1 MLLSFP
7 SLKYQNPNDKKAV
20 TGIMENLNRL
30 QFKTLQ
36 GRLIVLLLAPVFL
49 IFFSGSII
57 SFLYT
62 RNIMI
67 SQWNESSVLKLQRA
81 AHYLEMQV
89 LKPIELLNTLHKI
102 DYFQDMT
109 KFKNELMKN
118 LADLEGVVRV
128 GITYSQDREIN
139 ELRPYHSM
147 HMGDQGQMQIHHSQ
161 MLRITDPEYDTDA
174 AQETVTLV
182 LSLLNTS
189 DQVIGTLEI
198 VMSFKYLLKDIF
210 KMGWWQS
217 NMACIVDQKGKYLV
231 HTNMLMKG
239 RHFLGGTGDLIE
251 MEVLKAME
259 TKPSGTIQSGGHP
272 PDMVAGFQRLEH
284 LPWTIIL
291 FAKGEKIF
299 KPIIQ
304 YRNAFALGGIFF
316 IIIILVLIRLQ
327 VGNIVKKIKKLSEKA
342 KEVAKGN
349 YGDPLTIET
358 RDEIGQLVQS
368 YNDMVK
374 GLKERDFIRD
384 SFGRYVD
391 PDFASFLL
399 QHPDAGKLG
408 GKRREVAI
416 LMSDIRGFTAL
427 SETLSPEVIITVLNQ
442 YFSHMIAII
451 QRYNG
456 IIVDF
461 FGDSILVFFEPFSR
475 SMEDTTLLC
484 IQCAADM
491 QNEMHRFNQKMKH
504 KNLPELNMGIGINTG
519 QVIVGNI
526 GSESRAKYGIV
537 GSAVNITSRIQAKAE
552 EKEIVVSDSVYTYLK
567 NELRIKRSF
576 TATMKGIDHP
586 MTLHVIE
593 KK

>member
-1 MLLSFP
+1 MKN
-7 SLKYQNPNDKKAV
+7 LKFF
-20 TGIMENLNRL
+20 R
-30 QFKTLQ
+30 FKTLQ
-36 GRLIVLLLAPVFL
+36 GRLILLLLVPVFL
-49 IFFSGSII
+49 TFFAGSLI
-57 SFLYT
+57 SFIYT

-67 SQWNESSVLKLQRA
+67 TQWNESSVLKLQRA

-89 LKPIELLNTLHKI
+89 LKPIELLNTLYMI
-102 DYFQDMT
+102 PYFQDMT
-109 KFKNELMKN
+109 KSKDELLKN
-118 LADLEGVVRV
+118 LAALEGIVRV
-128 GITYSQDREIN
+128 GITYSQDSKIN
-139 ELRPYHSM
+139 ELRPNHSM
-147 HMGDQGQMQIHHSQ
+147 HMGDHGQMQIHRSQ
-161 MLRITDPEYDTDA
+161 ILKITEPEYDTDA

-182 LSLLNTS
+182 LSLLDSS
-189 DQVIGTLEI
+189 DQIVGNLEI

-239 RHFLGGTGDLIE
+239 RQFLGGTDNPIE
-251 MEVLKAME
+251 SAVLDAMQ
-259 TKPSGTIQSGGHP
+259 TKSSGTIQSGGHP
-272 PDMVAGFQRLEH
+272 PDMVAGFQKLEH

-299 KPIIQ
+299 KPIID
-304 YRNAFALGGIFF
+304 YRNAFGLGGIFL

-327 VGNIVKKIKKLSEKA
+327 VGNIVEKIKTLTEKA
-342 KEVAKGN
+342 KKVAKGD
-349 YGDPLTIET
+349 YGDPLKIET
-358 RDEIGQLVQS
+358 QDEIGQLVQS
-368 YNDMVK
+368 YNSMTK

-391 PDFASFLL
+391 PEFAKFLL

-408 GKRREVAI
+408 GERREVAI

-427 SETLSPEVIITVLNQ
+427 SETLSPEVIINVLNQ
-442 YFSHMIAII
+442 HFSHMIAII

-461 FGDSILVFFEPFSR
+461 FGDAILVFFEPFSS
-475 SMEDTTLLC
+475 SMEDTAQHC
-484 IQCAADM
+484 IQCATDM
-491 QNEMHRFNQKMKH
+491 QNEMNRFNRKMKN

-552 EKEIVVSDSVYTYLK
+552 EKQIIVSDAVYNYLK
-567 NELRIKRSF
+567 NELRIKKSF
-576 TATMKGIDHP
+576 STTMKGIDHP

-593 KK
+593 PKSE

>member
-1 MLLSFP
+1 MKN
-7 SLKYQNPNDKKAV
+7 LKFF
-20 TGIMENLNRL
+20 R
-30 QFKTLQ
+30 FKTLQ
-36 GRLIVLLLAPVFL
+36 GRLILLLLVPVFL
-49 IFFSGSII
+49 TFFAGSIV
-57 SFLYT
+57 SFIYT

-67 SQWNESSVLKLQRA
+67 TQWNESSVLKLQRA

-89 LKPIELLNTLHKI
+89 LKPIELLNTLYMI
-102 DYFQDMT
+102 PYFQDMA
-109 KFKNELMKN
+109 KSKNELMKN
-118 LADLEGVVRV
+118 LAALEGIVRV
-128 GITYSQDREIN
+128 GITYSQDNEIN
-139 ELRPYHSM
+139 ELRPHHSM
-147 HMGDQGQMQIHHSQ
+147 HMGDQGQMQIHRSQ
-161 MLRITDPEYDTDA
+161 ILTITEPEYDTDA

-182 LSLLNTS
+182 LSLLDSS
-189 DQVIGTLEI
+189 DQIAGNLEI

-210 KMGWWQS
+210 KLGWWQS
-217 NMACIVDQKGKYLV
+217 DMACIVDQNGKYLV

-239 RHFLGGTGDLIE
+239 RQFLGGTDNLIE
-251 MEVLKAME
+251 NAVLKEMGE
-259 TKPSGTIQSGGHP
+259 KPSGTIQSGGHP
-272 PDMVAGFQRLEH
+272 PDMVAGFQKLEH

-299 KPIIQ
+299 KPIID
-304 YRNAFALGGIFF
+304 YRNAFGLGGIFL

-327 VGNIVKKIKKLSEKA
+327 VGNIVEKIKTLSEKA
-342 KEVAKGN
+342 KKVAKGD
-349 YGDPLTIET
+349 YGDPLKIET
-358 RDEIGQLVQS
+358 QDEIGQLVQS
-368 YNDMVK
+368 YNSMTK

-391 PDFASFLL
+391 PEFAKFLL

-408 GKRREVAI
+408 GERREVAI

-427 SETLSPEVIITVLNQ
+427 SETLSPEVIINVLNQ

-461 FGDSILVFFEPFSR
+461 FGDAILVFFEPFSS
-475 SMEDTTLLC
+475 SMEDTAQHC
-484 IQCAADM
+484 IQCATDM
-491 QNEMHRFNQKMKH
+491 QNEMNRFNRKMKN

-552 EKEIVVSDSVYTYLK
+552 EKEIIVSDAVYNYLK
-567 NELRIKRSF
+567 NEPRIKKSF
-576 TATMKGIDHP
+576 STTMKGIDHP

-593 KK
+593 PKSE